1 MPLNPVHV
9 HQIQVAVAAGAAI
22 NTNIAIA
29 GIEPGDRLL
38 AVLQMQPPTAA
49 AGDAIVADRI
59 GETSITSAGNI
70 QLTTTDTTGNQL
82 LVLYLGD

>member
-9 HQIQVAVAAGAAI
+9 HQIQVAVAAGAAVATDI
-22 NTNIAIA
+22 PIA

-49 AGDAIVADRI
+49 SGDAIVADRI
-59 GETSITSAGNI
+59 DETSITSAGNI